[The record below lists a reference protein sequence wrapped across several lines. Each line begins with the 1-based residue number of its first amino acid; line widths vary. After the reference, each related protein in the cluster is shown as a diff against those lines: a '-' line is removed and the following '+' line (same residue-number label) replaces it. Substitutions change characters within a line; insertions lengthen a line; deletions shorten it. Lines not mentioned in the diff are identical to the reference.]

1 MQRAMKGS
9 DHREHKVHVR
19 HLFATLDRVDRPI
32 RHVDPVTRPQH
43 VSELLDTIET
53 HDDPLSSQPA
63 TENYPIE
70 NVLRSQ
76 ILLDTLVR
84 AFHFR
89 IRINHIVTHHT
100 PPNVDTA
107 P

>member
-1 MQRAMKGS
+1 
-9 DHREHKVHVR
+9 
-19 HLFATLDRVDRPI
+19 
-32 RHVDPVTRPQH
+32 
-43 VSELLDTIET
+43 
-53 HDDPLSSQPA
+53 
-63 TENYPIE
+63 
-70 NVLRSQ
+70 LRSQ